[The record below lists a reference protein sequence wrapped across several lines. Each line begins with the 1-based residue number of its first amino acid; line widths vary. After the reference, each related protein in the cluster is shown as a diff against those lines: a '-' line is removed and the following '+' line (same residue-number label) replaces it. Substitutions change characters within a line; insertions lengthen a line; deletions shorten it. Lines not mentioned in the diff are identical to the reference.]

1 MCCSPLKRMYMFEFI
16 RDHQLNIMLLL
27 CGASGILALLLFITR
42 FLTKRRKW
50 ALILMELVATFL
62 LWFDRL
68 AYTYAGRVGPT
79 AFMMVRLSNFF
90 VFFLTPAVVLGFN
103 MFICDYLTNE
113 GGVTKLPR
121 RIKAVAYISAIGM
134 FLAIVSAFT
143 GLYYYFDLSNTYH
156 RGDGFL
162 IAYIIPVICPL
173 IQYTAIR
180 QYKKSFSRLIYTSM
194 ILYIFFPLICGIIQ
208 IFAYG
213 ISIVNMAMV
222 LVSISLY
229 VFTYMDINNAVENAH
244 EIEIQHMQGEQRR
257 MLRLFDQIAKA
268 FVSAVEKKDEF
279 TKGNAVKQADYARKL
294 ARMRGKSDEDCNKAY
309 YTALLHDVGMIG
321 IDDAIIKNDMD
332 PSTYDIEAFR
342 QKPVIGKEILSNIT
356 EYPYLS
362 VGAAYSHERYNG
374 TGYPEGLKGEEIPE
388 IARLVAVVD
397 AYVTMTTPKRY
408 RDARPDFVAREALVK
423 GAGEE
428 FDPVYADLMVK
439 IIDEESKDKIF
450 DDISL
455 VEKELI
461 CDEYKKNVALGIP
474 VSQNITNISFNYEP
488 AKEAPTGFSAPS
500 IILFDSFDRRIHDD
514 ARAVRAYHYQE
525 YGEIWF
531 DNHSITTAARK
542 IVETMIDSDLAAH
555 IKNKNPEGIAPAGK
569 YEIEAVKYEDHLKLI
584 MTAPDH
590 KKEAIIALMD
600 GASAVYIG
608 IAGEYCKLTDIS
620 IEQTQESVDATY
632 IPRISEEISYIDHME
647 SDLPN
652 VQINQTRSASTEG
665 IEIRNR
671 LTLNFHTMSLPIANF
686 VWHCP
691 YIVIFSSDNGRLM
704 GRNYIEYVTI
714 KLNGEIDRKEDVADN
729 NFIMKRKD
737 TFLGWESWKE
747 KNKEGF
753 ECEINLERKG
763 NRIVTVTENQGV
775 YLENTT
781 TIRNMPDKVYVAITG
796 DRCALTDIRIK

>member
-1 MCCSPLKRMYMFEFI
+1 MFDFI
-16 RDHQLNIMLLL
+16 REHQLNIMLLL
-27 CGASGILALLLFITR
+27 CGASGTLALLLFITR

-50 ALILMELVATFL
+50 ALIIMELVAMFL

-68 AYTYAGRVGPT
+68 AYTYAGHVGPT
-79 AFMMVRLSNFF
+79 AFLMVRLSNFI
-90 VFFLTPAVVLGFN
+90 VFFLTPTVVFGFN
-103 MFICDYLTNE
+103 MFICDYLTDE
-113 GGVTKLPR
+113 GGVKMLPR
-121 RIKAVAYISAIGM
+121 RIKAVSYISAIGM

-156 RGDGFL
+156 RGKGFL

-173 IQYTAIR
+173 VQYTVIR
-180 QYKKSFSRLIYTSM
+180 QYKKSFSKLIYTSM
-194 ILYIFFPLICGIIQ
+194 LLYIFCPLVCGIIQ

-229 VFTYMDINNAVENAH
+229 IFTYMDINNTVENAH
-244 EIEIQHMQGEQRR
+244 EIEIQHMQGQQRR
-257 MLRLFDQIAKA
+257 MLRLFDQLAKA

-279 TKGNAVKQADYARKL
+279 TKGNAVKKAEYARKL
-294 ARMRGKSDEDCNKAY
+294 ARLRGKSDDDCNKAY
-309 YTALLHDVGMIG
+309 YAALLHDVGMIG
-321 IDDAIIKNDMD
+321 IDDAIIKNEMD
-332 PSTYDIEAFR
+332 PGALEIEAFR

-362 VGAAYSHERYNG
+362 IGAAYSHERYNG

-408 RDARPDFVAREALVK
+408 RDAKPDFVAREALVK

-450 DDISL
+450 DDIAL
-455 VEKELI
+455 VEKELT

-474 VSQNITNISFNYEP
+474 VIQNITNISFNFEP
-488 AKEAPTGFSAPS
+488 SKETPTGFSAPS

-514 ARAVRAYHYQE
+514 ARAIRAYHYKE

-542 IVETMIDSDLAAH
+542 IVETMIDSDLSRNDND
-555 IKNKNPEGIAPAGK
+555 KNAEGIATAGR
-569 YEIEAVKYEDHLKLI
+569 YEITAVKFEDHLKLT
-584 MTAPDH
+584 MTSPDY
-590 KKEAIIALMD
+590 KKEAIVAVMD
-600 GASAVYIG
+600 GSSSVYIG
-608 IAGEYCKLTDIS
+608 LTGEYCKLTDIS
-620 IEQTQESVDATY
+620 IQQTDETINAAD
-632 IPRISEEISYIDHME
+632 IPRISDEISYINHME

-665 IEIRNR
+665 IEIRNKH
-671 LTLNFHTMSLPIANF
+671 TLNFHTMSLPVADF
-686 VWHCP
+686 VWNCP
-691 YIVIFSSDNGRLM
+691 YIVIFSSDNGRMM
-704 GRNYIEYVTI
+704 GRNYTEYVTI
-714 KLNGEIDRKEDVADN
+714 KLNGEIDRKEDVAEN

-753 ECEINLERKG
+753 ECEINFERKG
-763 NRIVTVTENQGV
+763 NRITTITENQGV
-775 YLENTT
+775 YVENTT
-781 TIRNMPDKVYVAITG
+781 IIKKMPDKVYVAITG